1 MEGAG
6 PAGTA
11 EQLPLRLEGWPAA
24 TLPQPS
30 RRALEIARGRTIP
43 TAPWKTL
50 RVSHTHHS
58 PGDGG

>member
-6 PAGTA
+6 AAGPAEELT
-11 EQLPLRLEGWPAA
+11 LRLEGWPAA
-24 TLPQPS
+24 TLPQLY

-58 PGDGG
+58 PGGDG